1 MAVVY
6 FAATLITSV
15 HLVTRLSSM
24 KAKMG
29 CAVLAGVTRK
39 EEGEEEAEAEMAA

>member
-1 MAVVY
+1 MATVY
-6 FAATLITSV
+6 FAATLIISV

-29 CAVLAGVTRK
+29 RAVAAGVTRK
-39 EEGEEEAEAEMAA
+39 AEAEEEAEAEMAA